1 MNINKSKKCI
11 FLIGLMVYAVS
22 STFGD
27 PAYAWSTYRHI
38 YNDSSQAI
46 TFRAD
51 TYKGNV
57 YFLGCPNGQV
67 KNGPCTLPPHSSIET
82 QFTEDWG
89 AIGGTMWIWAVEAP
103 SQARRLSYGS
113 QGKRF
118 EGICSD
124 FCKYCTQNVKCR
136 VNDPA
141 DLDIKI
147 FNTEGNKP

>member
-1 MNINKSKKCI
+1 MKIRRSKKRI

-22 STFGD
+22 SIFVD
-27 PAYAWSTYRHI
+27 HAYAWSTYRHI

-51 TYKGNV
+51 ANKGNV
-57 YFLGCPNGQV
+57 YFLGCPNGEV

-82 QFTEDWG
+82 QFTESSG
-89 AIGGTMWIWAVEAP
+89 VIGGTMWIWAVVAP
-103 SQARRLSYGS
+103 SQARRLSYGY

-147 FNTEGNKP
+147 FNTEP